1 MLEAALRRNTVGV
14 PPASTAMGPMPPGP
28 TADLET
34 LTLMS
39 AHSLM
44 STWDQNSTLVPR
56 THAMD
61 GVPTVFTPTQW
72 NLTPTCPANQRITGI
87 AKISWLTL
95 RAINFRQTEL
105 E

>member
-1 MLEAALRRNTVGV
+1 MGVSPMLEAALRRNTVGV

-34 LTLMS
+34 PTLMS

-44 STWDQNSTLVPR
+44 FTWDQNSTLVPR

-61 GVPTVFTPTQW
+61 GVPTVFTPKF
-72 NLTPTCPANQRITGI
+72 LIPEEDAV
-87 AKISWLTL
+87 LVM
-95 RAINFRQTEL
+95 L
-105 E
+105 EPVWHV